1 PKLLKETEVYVKYG
15 LHDKAQEHLRR
26 ILAADPN
33 NLDAHEKA
41 KTVALA
47 SGRTDDAIAELATLV
62 RLYTQRRD
70 PRAQQARS
78 ELRDLDP
85 RNAALAGAPAPAPA
99 AMAPRHEIELDPAE
113 AEIELETAEAEQGLD
128 EPLVEAEIEAD
139 SLPLPDED
147 EPLLEAEP
155 LAAAPAARG
164 EDAFAS
170 DLAEAD
176 FYIES

>member
-1 PKLLKETEVYVKYG
+1 
-15 LHDKAQEHLRR
+15 
-26 ILAADPN
+26 
-33 NLDAHEKA
+33 
-41 KTVALA
+41 
-47 SGRTDDAIAELATLV
+47 
-62 RLYTQRRD
+62 
-70 PRAQQARS
+70 
-78 ELRDLDP
+78 
-85 RNAALAGAPAPAPA
+85 
-99 AMAPRHEIELDPAE
+99 MAPRHEIELDPAE
-113 AEIELETAEAEQGLD
+113 AEIELETAEPEQGLD

-176 FYIES
+176 FYIESGLSEEARAILEAILMGEPKHPGALARLRRIGGAGQKTLGTLRPAAAQRRPAAAPAVASTPEHDDLAAELAAELAA